1 MYGTHQCTR
10 CKKYHLIMVNYRHK
24 WSCSKTLSI
33 LSHVQHSGSD
43 ALVHKLFINDY
54 NNKKIKPLTQG
65 SNKKTK
71 LSRKFRKKISYLTC
85 MEANS
90 GTNLSLSS
98 SEPNSSII
106 QATILSGKRICYD
119 VLWTV
124 SDFRGKKPRIYFG
137 RISIIS
143 LVDAEIGCCADTSS
157 GKSLK
162 YYRCF

>member
-1 MYGTHQCTR
+1 
-10 CKKYHLIMVNYRHK
+10 
-24 WSCSKTLSI
+24 
-33 LSHVQHSGSD
+33 
-43 ALVHKLFINDY
+43 
-54 NNKKIKPLTQG
+54 
-65 SNKKTK
+65 
-71 LSRKFRKKISYLTC
+71 

-98 SEPNSSII
+98 SDPNSSII
-106 QATILSGKRICYD
+106 QATILSGKKICYD

-124 SDFRGKKPRIYFG
+124 SDFRGKKTRIYFG

>member
-1 MYGTHQCTR
+1 MTT
-10 CKKYHLIMVNYRHK
+10 
-24 WSCSKTLSI
+24 T
-33 LSHVQHSGSD
+33 
-43 ALVHKLFINDY
+43 
-54 NNKKIKPLTQG
+54 KKIKPLTQG

-106 QATILSGKRICYD
+106 QATILSGKKYVMMSCKLLVI
-119 VLWTV
+119 L
-124 SDFRGKKPRIYFG
+124 GKKKPRICFG

-143 LVDAEIGCCADTSS
+143 LVDAEIGCCADTSG